1 MKKNKNNTMA
11 PTKTFLINVLYHVG
25 FNKQSII
32 KIANVSSKDLED
44 QVIK

>member
-1 MKKNKNNTMA
+1 MKKNKKNMMA

-25 FNKQSII
+25 FNKKSIT
-32 KIANVSSKDLED
+32 KIANISSKDLED